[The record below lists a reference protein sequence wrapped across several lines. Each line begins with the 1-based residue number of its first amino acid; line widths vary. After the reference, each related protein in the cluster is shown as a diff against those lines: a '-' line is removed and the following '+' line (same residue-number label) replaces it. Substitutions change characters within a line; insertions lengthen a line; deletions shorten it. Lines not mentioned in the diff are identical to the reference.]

1 MKYLAVPIYMP
12 EDSEGAIPTV
22 AYEDDAGHDLY
33 ASETVTILPRSCE
46 GVALSFSTA
55 IPQGYFAKIESR
67 SGLAKNCAISVVG
80 GIIDSNF
87 RGEWQALLLN
97 SGVLPYTVKPG
108 DKVAQVVF
116 HKKQNVRFERV
127 EKHSDLGNTNR
138 GKRGFGSS
146 DSKVIDEK
154 KPKSDEDEKKTK
166 SEDEN
171 DKFKLNHF
179 DPNHPLYCGSQPPP
193 TDYSTPDEESE
204 DDCQI
209 TSVSGEMRN
218 EKGDLIAKY

>member
-1 MKYLAVPIYMP
+1 MKYLPVPIYMP
-12 EDSEGAIPTV
+12 EDSEGAIPTL
-22 AYEDDAGHDLY
+22 AYKDDAGHDLY
-33 ASETVTILPRSCE
+33 AAETVTILPRSCE

-67 SGLAKNCAISVVG
+67 SGLAKNCAISVIG

-97 SGVLPYTVKPG
+97 SGVLPHAVKPG

-127 EKHSDLGNTNR
+127 EKHSDLGDTNR

-146 DSKVIDEK
+146 DSKTVDEK
-154 KPKSDEDEKKTK
+154 KPKLDEDEKETK
-166 SEDEN
+166 SEDE
-171 DKFKLNHF
+171 KLNHD
-179 DPNHPLYCGSQPPP
+179 DPNHPLFCGSQPPP
-193 TDYSTPDEESE
+193 SPYSTYEESE
-204 DDCQI
+204 DECQI
-209 TSVSGEMRN
+209 TSVSGEMKN
-218 EKGDLIAKY
+218 DKGEVIAKY

>member
-1 MKYLAVPIYMP
+1 MKYLPVPIYMP
-12 EDSEGAIPTV
+12 EDSEGAIPTL
-22 AYEDDAGHDLY
+22 AYKDDAGHDLY
-33 ASETVTILPRSCE
+33 AAETVTILPRLCE

-67 SGLAKNCAISVVG
+67 SGLAKNCAISVIG

-97 SGVLPYTVKPG
+97 SGVLPHTVKPG

-127 EKHSDLGNTNR
+127 EKHSDLGDTNR

-146 DSKVIDEK
+146 DSKTVDEK
-154 KPKSDEDEKKTK
+154 KPKLDEDEKETK
-166 SEDEN
+166 SEDE
-171 DKFKLNHF
+171 KLNHD
-179 DPNHPLYCGSQPPP
+179 DPNHPLFCGSQPPP
-193 TDYSTPDEESE
+193 SPYSTYEESE
-204 DDCQI
+204 DECQI
-209 TSVSGEMRN
+209 TSVSGEMKN
-218 EKGDLIAKY
+218 DKGEVIAKY

>member
-97 SGVLPYTVKPG
+97 SGVLPHTVKPG

-127 EKHSDLGNTNR
+127 DKHSDLSNTER

-146 DSKVIDEK
+146 DSKPTDEK
-154 KPKSDEDEKKTK
+154 KSKL
-166 SEDEN
+166 DEN
-171 DKFKLNHF
+171 EDSDKINHC

-193 TDYSTPDEESE
+193 SPYSTYEESE
-204 DDCQI
+204 DECQI
-209 TSVSGEMRN
+209 TSVSGEMKN
-218 EKGDLIAKY
+218 DKGEVIAKY

>member
-97 SGVLPYTVKPG
+97 SGVLPHTVKPG

-146 DSKVIDEK
+146 DSKTVDEK
-154 KPKSDEDEKKTK
+154 KPKADEDEK
-166 SEDEN
+166 
-171 DKFKLNHF
+171 LNHV

-193 TDYSTPDEESE
+193 SPYSTYEESE
-204 DDCQI
+204 DECQI
-209 TSVSGEMRN
+209 TSVSGEMKN
-218 EKGDLIAKY
+218 DKGEVIAKY

>member
-1 MKYLAVPIYMP
+1 MKYLPVPIYMP
-12 EDSEGAIPTV
+12 EDSEGAIPTL
-22 AYEDDAGHDLY
+22 AYKDDAGHDLY
-33 ASETVTILPRSCE
+33 AAETVTILPRSCE

-67 SGLAKNCAISVVG
+67 SGLAKSCAISVIG

-97 SGVLPYTVKPG
+97 SGVSPHTVKPG

-127 EKHSDLGNTNR
+127 EKHSDLGETNR

-146 DSKVIDEK
+146 DSKTVDEK
-154 KPKSDEDEKKTK
+154 KPKLDEDEKETK
-166 SEDEN
+166 SEDE
-171 DKFKLNHF
+171 KLNHT
-179 DPNHPLYCGSQPPP
+179 DPNHPLFCGSQPPP
-193 TDYSTPDEESE
+193 SPYSTYEESE
-204 DDCQI
+204 DECQI
-209 TSVSGEMRN
+209 TSVSGEMTN
-218 EKGDLIAKY
+218 DKGEVIAKY

>member
-12 EDSEGAIPTV
+12 EDSEGAIPTA

-87 RGEWQALLLN
+87 RGEWKALLLN
-97 SGVLPYTVKPG
+97 SGVLPHTVKPG
-108 DKVAQVVF
+108 DRVAQVVF

-127 EKHSDLGNTNR
+127 EKHSDLGNTER

-146 DSKVIDEK
+146 DLKTS
-154 KPKSDEDEKKTK
+154 DEKKTK
-166 SEDEN
+166 LDEDE
-171 DKFKLNHF
+171 DSHKINHC
-179 DPNHPLYCGSQPPP
+179 DPNHPLYCGSQPLP

-209 TSVSGEMRN
+209 TSVSGEMKN
-218 EKGDLIAKY
+218 EKGEVIAKY

>member
-67 SGLAKNCAISVVG
+67 SGLAKNCVISVVG

-87 RGEWQALLLN
+87 RGEWRALLLN
-97 SGVLPYTVKPG
+97 SGVLPHTVKPG

-127 EKHSDLGNTNR
+127 DKHSDLGNTER

-146 DSKVIDEK
+146 DSKTTDEK
-154 KPKSDEDEKKTK
+154 KSKL
-166 SEDEN
+166 DEN
-171 DKFKLNHF
+171 EDSDKINHC

-193 TDYSTPDEESE
+193 SPYSTYEESE
-204 DDCQI
+204 DECQI
-209 TSVSGEMRN
+209 TSVSGEMKN
-218 EKGDLIAKY
+218 DKGEVIAKY